1 METRDHLFELIK
13 SLSKSEKGYFKK
25 INSFHVKGKKNNY
38 MLLFDAIDKMDT
50 YSDRLLKLQMHGRA
64 VKQLPFLKH
73 YLYNQLLDA
82 LDQYYQSSNVEIN
95 KFICKIEILYK
106 KGLVDQGKKLLEK
119 ALNFA
124 WKKEKFAYL
133 LQLNSLRYEFLAD
146 EEQKEKLLLQKD
158 QLTNDLTV
166 LRNMIDNLYGYQQLR
181 IELNLL
187 RAETGYARNKE
198 QVMRYEALLNHPLL
212 GSENA
217 ALSGSSKYHYHSLR
231 AVIQNYT
238 HQYAA
243 AYASLLKVQDLFE
256 EYPVLFEESISA
268 RIKTLQRKAAVAM
281 TLGRFSVAMEEIRQM
296 RAIKAQ
302 HEKYKALIFQN
313 GFHQEF
319 LVYLLTGKFQ
329 ELLKRVPAFLE
340 EYHIHHKRILKTFEL
355 QMLQRVGQ
363 AYFVEGDFEEAL
375 EWIGQAV
382 NTTPVSF
389 RDDVVSGIKIDEILT
404 HFELGN
410 YRVVRS
416 KIAAAQKYLRS
427 KNKPFTFELYLLSF
441 LEEHLKLKDENEC
454 SEHWKEAQVYMRST
468 FDNAIESVPVKYFYV
483 DAWIESKISGKPLSP
498 ILKKQVQQFEYREQV
513 KLKNASA

>member
-13 SLSKSEKGYFKK
+13 SLTKSEKGYFKK

-38 MLLFDAIDKMDT
+38 MLLFDAMDKMDKF
-50 YSDRLLKLQMHGRA
+50 SDRLLQQQLRGQAIR
-64 VKQLPFLKH
+64 QLPFLKH
-73 YLYNQLLDA
+73 YLYHQLLNA

-106 KGLVDQGKKLLEK
+106 KGLVEQGKKLLEK
-119 ALNFA
+119 ALNYA

-133 LQLNSLRYEFLAD
+133 LQLTSLRFEFLAD
-146 EEQKEKLLLQKD
+146 EEHRDKLVLQKD
-158 QLTNDLTV
+158 QLNHDLAV
-166 LRNMIDNLYGYQQLR
+166 LRKMIDNLYGYQQLR

-198 QVMRYEALLNHPLL
+198 QVLKYEALLSDPLL
-212 GSENA
+212 ANEEA
-217 ALSGSSKYHYHSLR
+217 ALSGSAKYHYHSLR

-238 HQYAA
+238 HQYSA
-243 AYASLLKVQDLFE
+243 AYASLLKVQLLFE
-256 EYPVLFEESISA
+256 EYPVLFEESVSA
-268 RIKTLQRKAAVAM
+268 RIKTLQRKAAVAI
-281 TLGRFSVAMEEIRQM
+281 TLGRFNVAMDDIRQM
-296 RAIKAQ
+296 RSIKAQ

-319 LVYLLTGKFQ
+319 LVYLLTGKYQ

-340 EYHIHHKRILKTFEL
+340 GYHIYHKRILKTFEL
-355 QMLQRVGQ
+355 QLLQRVGQ

-375 EWIGQAV
+375 EWINQAI
-382 NTTPVSF
+382 NTTPVAF
-389 RDDVVSGIKIDEILT
+389 RDDVVSGLKMDEILT
-404 HFELGN
+404 HFELEN

-441 LEEHLKLKDENEC
+441 LEEHLKLKDEKEKSN
-454 SEHWKEAQVYMRST
+454 HWKQAQVYMRNT
-468 FDNAIESVPVKYFYV
+468 FDNAIESVPVKYFYI
-483 DAWIESKISGKPLSP
+483 DAWIESKIAGKPLSP
-498 ILKKQVQQFEYREQV
+498 ILKKQVQQFEYREYV
-513 KLKNASA
+513 KLEKASA